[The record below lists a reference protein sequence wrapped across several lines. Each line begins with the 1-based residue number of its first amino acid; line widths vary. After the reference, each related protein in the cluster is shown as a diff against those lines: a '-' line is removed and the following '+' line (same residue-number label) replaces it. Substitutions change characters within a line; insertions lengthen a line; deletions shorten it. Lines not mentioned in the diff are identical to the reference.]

1 MIRLL
6 WLNLIAV
13 CLLAAPAQAAPSL
26 TPQDF
31 AGGLELSL
39 GGSGGLYQLQLP
51 ATVYQGV
58 LRADLADLRVFNGAG
73 ETVPFELQ
81 RPSVPQPEEWRP
93 LPIFPLSAKAATDS
107 PSLRV
112 EIQRDASG
120 AVIEVRD
127 QTAVASNGHSSYL
140 LDASALQRPLTA
152 LEVDW
157 AEPAQL
163 GGSYRV
169 QLEGSD
175 DLQDWRILTAEQTL
189 LRLQYGGQ
197 ELVRRR
203 LELPQSRLR
212 YLRLQAAAAGPPW
225 QLTAVRARLASAAEE
240 PARQWLSRP
249 GTALDPAQTEYQFD
263 SGGHFP
269 VDRLQLRLPQPNT
282 IVQASLHS
290 RNRDSDPWQRR
301 GAGLVYQL
309 TRDGANLASPELAI
323 PLCSD
328 RYWLLRLEQG
338 TLGQGAPEL
347 ELGWQP
353 HTLTLLAQGQGPF
366 LLAFGSGRV
375 TTGEAAAGLLSQLA
389 AQTGGSGQPL
399 PAALGGLRTLGGMKA
414 LTTSPPAD
422 WGTWLLWGCLLSGVL
437 LLAWMAWRL
446 YRQLNHPETP

>member
-6 WLNLIAV
+6 WLGLIAG
-13 CLLAAPAQAAPSL
+13 CLLAAPAQAVPPL

-31 AGGLELSL
+31 ASGLELSL
-39 GGSGGLYQLQLP
+39 GGAEGLYQLQLP
-51 ATVYQGV
+51 SAVYQGV
-58 LRADLADLRVFNGAG
+58 VRADLADLRVFNGAG

-81 RPSVPQPEEWRP
+81 RPSAPQPEDWRP
-93 LPIFPLSAKAATDS
+93 LPLFPLPASAEPDS
-107 PSLRV
+107 ASLRV
-112 EIQRDASG
+112 EIQRDVSG

-127 QTAVASNGHSSYL
+127 QTSAASNGPSSYL

-169 QLEGSD
+169 RVDGSD
-175 DLQDWRILTAEQTL
+175 DLQDWRTLAAEQTL

-203 LELPQSRLR
+203 LELPPSRHR
-212 YLRLQAAAAGPPW
+212 YLRLQVAAAGPPW
-225 QLTAVRARLASAAEE
+225 QLTAVRVRLASATEE
-240 PARQWLSRP
+240 PARQWLSRT
-249 GTALDPAQTEYQFD
+249 GTALAPAQTEYQFD

-290 RNRDSDPWQRR
+290 RNRENDPWQRR
-301 GAGLVYQL
+301 TTGLFYQL
-309 TRDGANLASPELAI
+309 TREGISLTSPELAT
-323 PLCSD
+323 PLCGD

-338 TLGQGAPEL
+338 SLGQGAPEL

-353 HTLTLLAQGQGPF
+353 HTLTLLARGQGPF

-375 TTGEAAAGLLSQLA
+375 TTGEATAGLLSQLA
-389 AQTGGSGQPL
+389 AQTGGSSRPL
-399 PAALGGLRTLGGMKA
+399 PAALGGQRTLGGMKA

-422 WGTWLLWGCLLSGVL
+422 WNTWLLWGCLLLGVL

-446 YRQLNHPETP
+446 YQQLDRPKTP